1 MESKKELRKRILS
14 IRNNMPGEDVVN
26 NSRIIRDKIIGLDVF
41 KQSKVIFIYMDFKNE
56 VMTSDLIKHMLF
68 EKKRVVVPYT
78 DTVSTVLIPSEI
90 TGESDLK
97 LNSFGYSEPKKVSPV
112 NIEEIDLVI
121 VPGLVFDKNL
131 NRIGFG
137 KGYYDRIL
145 NKLKASARKVAV
157 AHDFQVLEE
166 IPAEEHD
173 VKMDMIITEKS
184 IMKRDTS
191 SL

>member
-1 MESKKELRKRILS
+1 MESKKDLRKRILS

-97 LNSFGYSEPKKVSPV
+97 LNSFGYSEPKKISPV